1 MLISFDVYKSH
12 LLHKHSLT
20 LSTNLLIMV
29 HATTLGHF
37 GGHPAQYIDVNFPEH
52 TGIIINHFLSEK
64 MKNKR
69 TLCIIVKS
77 MELDTLLFSPLAP
90 FCSSFVLL
98 GHTSK

>member
-20 LSTNLLIMV
+20 LSTNLLIVV
-29 HATTLGHF
+29 HATALGHF

-69 TLCIIVKS
+69 MHHC
-77 MELDTLLFSPLAP
+77 
-90 FCSSFVLL
+90 
-98 GHTSK
+98 